1 MFFHV
6 ENVALFWR
14 CHQRTIDL
22 EMDHRVEKKG
32 SLGHLLLK
40 LIKMEEAHWSVCVLP
55 IAQGWRKG
63 QIKTVLLRPAEYVL
77 ENVLE

>member
-1 MFFHV
+1 
-6 ENVALFWR
+6 
-14 CHQRTIDL
+14 
-22 EMDHRVEKKG
+22 MDHRVEKKG

-77 ENVLE
+77 ENVLEWSVECLDRIANLSDNGSDINR